1 LRWREKLRRTYASH
15 FTTIARIY
23 SGGRWTGW
31 PADAGVFDL
40 DARGRD
46 SKSTVAGQPTDSLGF
61 SHPSCAVSWVHCLLL
76 RGPVEVTKAGTRAF
90 GFGLIDAMNE
100 NAETKICPFCAETI
114 KVAARKC
121 PCCNSRLGR
130 WELFG
135 YDLWTGVGYLIIF
148 GGFIFA
154 LVKLAP
160 EDSPEGGRNF
170 ARHRDE
176 LTISKVEVEVVPRG
190 TSAFDYS
197 VSGLV
202 TNKGGYPWKI
212 QEFELTV
219 SNAVG
224 ATDVKNQRIE
234 EPFVVQPHSEN
245 AFAFRSYTTVT
256 NTIVSARA
264 RVADAQDGSRS
275 SSD

>member
-1 LRWREKLRRTYASH
+1 MDNA
-15 FTTIARIY
+15 
-23 SGGRWTGW
+23 
-31 PADAGVFDL
+31 
-40 DARGRD
+40 
-46 SKSTVAGQPTDSLGF
+46 
-61 SHPSCAVSWVHCLLL
+61 
-76 RGPVEVTKAGTRAF
+76 
-90 GFGLIDAMNE
+90 
-100 NAETKICPFCAETI
+100 AETKICPFCAETV
-114 KVAARKC
+114 KAAAKKC
-121 PCCNSRLGR
+121 PFCNSRLGR
-130 WELFG
+130 WKLLRD
-135 YDLWTGVGYLIIF
+135 DLWIGVGYLIIF
-148 GGFIFA
+148 GCFIFV

-170 ARHRDE
+170 ARHRAE
-176 LTISKVEVEVVPRG
+176 LIVSKVEVQVVPRG

-219 SNAVG
+219 SNAAG

-245 AFAFRSYTTVT
+245 AFAFRSYTTLT
-256 NTIVSARA
+256 NTIVSAQA
-264 RVADAQDGSRS
+264 RVADAQDGSRG